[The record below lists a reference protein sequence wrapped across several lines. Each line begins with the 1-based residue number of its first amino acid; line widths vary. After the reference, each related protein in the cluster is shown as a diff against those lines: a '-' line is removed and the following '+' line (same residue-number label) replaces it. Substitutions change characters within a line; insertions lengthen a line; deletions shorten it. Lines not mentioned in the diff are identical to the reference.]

1 MQVNLRGA
9 RYSTGMAAAKQ
20 AFKPT
25 RKELLE
31 TIHNLVAALE
41 DASAEH
47 HLLEEAREMLSRE
60 ASAKL
65 TAEVIASGMNASG
78 DTLQLAVLRGWEV
91 ERFAVGVER
100 GKNFLELDAP
110 AMGLQFD
117 LRFPVRGFTNLEELG
132 KACGALLADGDQAL
146 KFVTPAK
153 KGR

>member
-1 MQVNLRGA
+1 
-9 RYSTGMAAAKQ
+9 MATAKQ
-20 AFKPT
+20 SFKPT

-41 DASAEH
+41 DGGGDKP
-47 HLLEEAREMLSRE
+47 LLEVAREMLSRE
-60 ASAKL
+60 ASAKI

-100 GKNFLELDAP
+100 GKQFLELDAP

-117 LRFPVRGFTNLEELG
+117 LRFPVRGFNNLEELG
-132 KACGALLADGDQAL
+132 KACGALLADGDRTL
-146 KFVTPAK
+146 KFVSVAK